1 MIALPHP
8 RTEVSRSYLVCIKKL
23 LQNSVIWN
31 VKYLTS
37 NTVSEYQET
46 RSVLPGWFWP
56 KITHEAVLKC
66 MLQMQSS
73 KSMTGA
79 GGSASKSLMWLLAGG
94 LRSLWREPPSM
105 TSQTAA
111 AGSQN
116 DCLKQERE
124 KTWASQKLLLLT
136 IVSIVSGCHF
146 YLCFTLLSI

>member
-46 RSVLPGWFWP
+46 RSILPGWLM
-56 KITHEAVLKC
+56 HEAVLKC

-94 LRSLWREPPSM
+94 LRSLWREPPCM

-111 AGSQN
+111 VGSPRMTASS
-116 DCLKQERE
+116 KRE
-124 KTWASQKLLLLT
+124 KTWASQKRLLLT